1 MRIKILAILM
11 FMATVAFTQTA
22 PPAPTPVVADTTKP
36 KEPTV
41 LVPVGERLDTVKVR
55 ALIDP
60 LNATPLFVRNY
71 FLITRSYVFAPDT
84 KEQPKPVE
92 QWVVLDAP
100 GNQPRI
106 KDFGKRTIWIVRR

>member
-1 MRIKILAILM
+1 MRYNFIAILM
-11 FMATVAFTQTA
+11 LLATVAFSQSTIVA
-22 PPAPTPVVADTTKP
+22 PSDTIKP

-41 LVPVGERLDTVKVR
+41 LVPVGEKLDTVKVR

-71 FLITRSYVFAPDT
+71 LLITRSYVFAPES
-84 KEQPKPVE
+84 KEPNKPVE

-100 GNQPRI
+100 GVQPRI
-106 KDFGKRTIWIVRR
+106 KDFGIRTIWIRRR

>member
-1 MRIKILAILM
+1 MRYNFIIAFLFL
-11 FMATVAFTQTA
+11 ATVAFSQSTDTTA
-22 PPAPTPVVADTTKP
+22 VADTTKP
-36 KEPTV
+36 VV
-41 LVPVGERLDTVKVR
+41 LTPVGERLDTVKVR

-60 LNATPLFVRNY
+60 LTATPVFVRNY
-71 FLITRSYVFAPDT
+71 LLITRSYVFAPET

-106 KDFGKRTIWIVRR
+106 KDFGIRTIWIRRR

>member
-1 MRIKILAILM
+1 MRYNFILA
-11 FMATVAFTQTA
+11 FMLLATVAFSQSADTTA
-22 PPAPTPVVADTTKP
+22 IADTTKP
-36 KEPTV
+36 VV
-41 LVPVGERLDTVKVR
+41 LTPVGEKLDTVKVR

-60 LNATPLFVRNY
+60 ITATPLFVRNY
-71 FLITRSYVFAPDT
+71 LVITRSYVFAPET

-106 KDFGKRTIWIVRR
+106 KDFGIRTIWIRRR